1 MDSERIQ
8 ILAVL
13 GCLRHIMWGI
23 MAKSQFRWLFPW
35 EGTVLDCFLSHFFLI
50 FDTIS
55 EQSPHTPSVLDIF
68 YITRRLRK
76 VDQGHSHTEADL
88 GLYLLTE
95 SALSVCRDSCPTFME
110 LVLFCSSQSLLMCEA
125 CLLLRYGE
133 CC

>member
-68 YITRRLRK
+68 YITR
-76 VDQGHSHTEADL
+76 
-88 GLYLLTE
+88 
-95 SALSVCRDSCPTFME
+95 
-110 LVLFCSSQSLLMCEA
+110 
-125 CLLLRYGE
+125 
-133 CC
+133 